1 MFVYLQFRC
10 VECLFM
16 FFGLFSLLTKKKKK
30 KISLTLTFYSA
41 FQDLTNL
48 SLKKKGKEK
57 ILIKLERLFIFS
69 SRVRIQPNAL

>member
-1 MFVYLQFRC
+1 
-10 VECLFM
+10 M

-48 SLKKKGKEK
+48 SLKKKKEK
-57 ILIKLERLFIFS
+57 KKY
-69 SRVRIQPNAL
+69 